1 MYDFS
6 ISGMGSNG
14 FMNQIIQS
22 QQNADTLI
30 KDFENAI
37 AAGYNPNEIRD
48 EIFAKRN
55 LTEDDLTYN
64 DKQRLIRK
72 VEAAWKTAQ
81 EAYNEF

>member
-1 MYDFS
+1 MYDYS
-6 ISGMGSNG
+6 ISGMGHNG
-14 FMNQIIQS
+14 FMNQIMQS
-22 QQNADTLI
+22 QQDTDMLI
-30 KDFENAI
+30 KDFEEAI
-37 AAGYNPNEIRD
+37 AAGYNPNDIRD

-55 LTEDDLTYN
+55 VSESDLTYN